1 MGVEITGFIKRP
13 SNSIKKNIRPN
24 TERKNKIMP
33 QASDQEIRIAED
45 DFIVS
50 KTDPK
55 GKITY
60 CNRVFMK
67 IAGYQEDELLNQPH
81 NIIRHPDMPRSV
93 FRFMWNTL
101 QEGKEFFGIVKNRTK
116 SGGYYW
122 AFANVTPSYDANNL
136 LLGYYSVRRCPTRE
150 SVTAMESLYREMLTE
165 EQKHSSAQKAM
176 DASMELLHKFIEK
189 TGQTYEE
196 FILSHEK

>member
-1 MGVEITGFIKRP
+1 M
-13 SNSIKKNIRPN
+13 
-24 TERKNKIMP
+24 IMP
-33 QASDQEIRIAED
+33 QASDQEIRITED

-67 IAGYQEDELLNQPH
+67 IAGYREDELLNKPH
-81 NIIRHPDMPRSV
+81 NIIRHEDMPRSV

-116 SGGYYW
+116 TGGYYW
-122 AFANVTPSYDANNL
+122 AFANVTPSYDARNQ

-150 SVTAMESLYREMLTE
+150 SVKTMESLYQEMLAE
-165 EQKHSSAQKAM
+165 EQKHGSAQQAM
-176 DASMELLHKFIEK
+176 DASIKLLHYFIEK
-189 TGQTYEE
+189 TGQSYEE
-196 FILSHEK
+196 FILSREK

>member
-1 MGVEITGFIKRP
+1 
-13 SNSIKKNIRPN
+13 
-24 TERKNKIMP
+24 MP
-33 QASDQEIRIAED
+33 QASEQEIRIEED

-60 CNRVFMK
+60 CNRIFMK
-67 IAGYQEDELLNQPH
+67 IAGYHEDELLHQSH

-101 QEGKEFFGIVKNRTK
+101 QEGKEFMGIVKNRTK
-116 SGGYYW
+116 SGGFYW
-122 AFANVTPSYDANNL
+122 AFANVTPSYDADNN

-150 SVTAMESLYREMLTE
+150 SVAALEPLYRDMLQE
-165 EQKHSSAQKAM
+165 ESQHSSAQQSM
-176 DASMELLHKFIEK
+176 DASLKILTKFIK
-189 TGQTYEE
+189 QSGQAYED
-196 FILSHEK
+196 FILSREK